1 MDLKKLENLI
11 KKEGHSSFRLKQA
24 QRAVYFRLVGSW
36 QEATDLPEDLRAL
49 LENNIS
55 ISGLQAVSVKES
67 AKKDTVKVLFKTHDG
82 YFIEAV
88 LMKHLSQKKPA
99 FAKPACRTG
108 RASAGEDNFGRNT
121 VCVSSQA
128 GCPMACAF
136 CATGKMGFKR
146 SLSAEEI
153 ADQVLH
159 FARIL
164 KKDPS
169 FSNDTAGKNEKVNNI
184 VFMGMGEPFHNY
196 DNLIE
201 SIKVLNNKDGFNLGA
216 RHISVSTCGIVP
228 GIKKF
233 ADENIQANLAISLHA
248 PNDNIRSKIMPVNKA
263 YNIKKLLD
271 AVDYY
276 IKKTNRKVMFEYIL
290 IDGVNDSEKEAL
302 ELARLMNKKLYHIN
316 LIKYHSIGLPAEA
329 LAKEGVFK
337 ASSQEKMR
345 RFFDILKKNG
355 VSVTFRIS
363 FGEDIS
369 AACGQLAQKNL

>member
-1 MDLKKLENLI
+1 MDLKKIENLI

-24 QRAVYFRLVGSW
+24 QRAVYFRLVDSW
-36 QEATDLPEDLRAL
+36 REATDLPEDLRKL
-49 LENNIS
+49 LEDNIS
-55 ISGLQAVSVKES
+55 LSSLQAVSVKES
-67 AKKDTVKVLFKTHDG
+67 AKKDTIKVLFKTGDG

-88 LMKHLSQKKPA
+88 LMKHLSQKKDEGA
-99 FAKPACRTG
+99 L
-108 RASAGEDNFGRNT
+108 GRNT

-153 ADQVLH
+153 TDQVLH

-164 KKDPS
+164 KKD
-169 FSNDTAGKNEKVNNI
+169 NEKVNNI

-201 SIKVLNNKDGFNLGA
+201 AIKILNNKDGFNLGA

-228 GIKKF
+228 GIRKF

-316 LIKYHSIGLPAEA
+316 LIKYHSTGLPRQSLQAEA
-329 LAKEGVFK
+329 GVFK